1 MTNGLFCSVCDH
13 SPHSPASRGSWYNDN
28 SLAVFTP
35 GLDDQVDYYVSKRLF
50 DSALSQNQTVKKPD
64 KGGHTIMSH
73 YDTDASIDND
83 YIIHAWDRCTEQ
95 YRLDAHG
102 APELQ
107 RLDAGNL
114 GQLLEEQHLFVEVG
128 AAEMA
133 RLIKQ
138 MLRFSEDALLPSP
151 DCTLLLLNA
160 NGVALHAVGTEIE
173 GGRDARYSGMDA
185 GFIWREEYVGV
196 TGPSLCLHDM
206 KPRMVHRQEH
216 LFRNFVE
223 MACCAMPIWAPS
235 GALLGVID
243 STYSH
248 SGYAKSAYVSVMPL
262 LAQLARRIEMK
273 YFARNYQDHVILS
286 VSQLNDYTDYDDEA
300 LFAINENGFIIAA
313 EFALTKCIISDA
325 GGRLVGAN
333 VRDVFDVSLD
343 KILDDHHRTEKSQ
356 SKALPRNA
364 GGRDDLRVFSLPDNV
379 PFRVVMNGIL
389 RNTSHSRDET
399 SVQVHDSL
407 LALSGD
413 DAVVS
418 DNICR
423 IHKVLNK
430 NISILLLGETGT
442 GKDTFARAIHRASDR
457 RGKPFVAINC
467 AAIPESLIE
476 SELFG
481 YEPGSFTGASR
492 AGKQG
497 KVMAANG
504 GTLFLDEIGDMP
516 AALQGRL
523 LRVLEEREVTPLGA
537 TKVNPVDIRVISA
550 TNKSIDALVQ
560 QGSFR
565 IDLLYRIND
574 VVLSLPSLRERSDKI
589 RLIETIYQ
597 QECGAS
603 EIRMSAD
610 VWHIFLDYSWP
621 GNIRELRSVIR
632 TALALSDGNAIGCED
647 LPVRLVEARDG
658 PHGRAATSAATPP
671 LNDRDVLERNRI
683 LSELEHH
690 HWRVI
695 DTAKFLKVSRNT
707 LYRKMRLYGIMADNV

>member
-1 MTNGLFCSVCDH
+1 M
-13 SPHSPASRGSWYNDN
+13 
-28 SLAVFTP
+28 
-35 GLDDQVDYYVSKRLF
+35 
-50 DSALSQNQTVKKPD
+50 
-64 KGGHTIMSH
+64 
-73 YDTDASIDND
+73 DND
-83 YIIHAWDRCTEQ
+83 YITHAWDRCTGQ
-95 YRLDAHG
+95 YRLDVNG

-114 GQLLEEQHLFVEVG
+114 GRLLEEQHLFVEIG
-128 AAEMA
+128 SAEMT

-138 MLRFSEDALLPSP
+138 MLRFSEDAMLPSP
-151 DCTLLLLNA
+151 DCTLLLLDA
-160 NGVALHAVGTEIE
+160 GGVALHAVGTELE
-173 GGRDARYSGMDA
+173 SGRDARYSGMDA

-206 KPRMVHRQEH
+206 KPRMVHREEH

-243 STYSH
+243 STYSR

-286 VSQLNDYTDYDDEA
+286 VNRLNDYTDHDDEA
-300 LFAINENGFIIAA
+300 LFAINENGVIVAA
-313 EFALTKCIISDA
+313 EFALTKGTIGDA
-325 GGRLVGAN
+325 KGGLVGAN

-343 KILDDHHRTEKSQ
+343 KMLDDHHRAEKSH
-356 SKALPRNA
+356 SRTLLRNT
-364 GGRDDLRVFSLPDNV
+364 GRHDGLRVFSLPDKV
-379 PFRVVMNGIL
+379 SFTAVVNGIL
-389 RNTSHSRDET
+389 RNTPHSRDEA

-418 DNICR
+418 ENIRR

-442 GKDTFARAIHRASDR
+442 GKDTLARAIHRASDR
-457 RGKPFVAINC
+457 RDKPFVAINC

-492 AGKQG
+492 VGKQG

-523 LRVLEEREVTPLGA
+523 LRVLEEREVTPLGT
-537 TKVNPVDIRVISA
+537 TKASPVDIRVISA
-550 TNKSIDALVQ
+550 TNKSINDLVQ
-560 QGSFR
+560 QGGFR
-565 IDLLYRIND
+565 TDLLYRIND
-574 VVLSLPSLRERSDKI
+574 VVLSLPPLRERSDKI
-589 RLIETIYQ
+589 RLVETICQ
-597 QECGAS
+597 QECGVS
-603 EIRMSAD
+603 EMEISA
-610 VWHIFLDYSWP
+610 
-621 GNIRELRSVIR
+621 E
-632 TALALSDGNAIGCED
+632 
-647 LPVRLVEARDG
+647 
-658 PHGRAATSAATPP
+658 
-671 LNDRDVLERNRI
+671 
-683 LSELEHH
+683 
-690 HWRVI
+690 
-695 DTAKFLKVSRNT
+695 
-707 LYRKMRLYGIMADNV
+707 

>member
-1 MTNGLFCSVCDH
+1 M
-13 SPHSPASRGSWYNDN
+13 
-28 SLAVFTP
+28 
-35 GLDDQVDYYVSKRLF
+35 
-50 DSALSQNQTVKKPD
+50 
-64 KGGHTIMSH
+64 
-73 YDTDASIDND
+73 IDND
-83 YIIHAWDRCTEQ
+83 YIIHAWDRCTKQ
-95 YRLDAHG
+95 YRLDARG

-128 AAEMA
+128 SAEMA

-160 NGVALHAVGTEIE
+160 NGVALHAAGTEIE

-243 STYSH
+243 STYSR
-248 SGYAKSAYVSVMPL
+248 SGYTKSAYVSVMPL

-286 VSQLNDYTDYDDEA
+286 ASRLNDYTDYDDEA
-300 LFAINENGFIIAA
+300 LFAVNENGVIIAA
-313 EFALTKCIISDA
+313 EFALTKCTIGDA

-333 VRDVFDVSLD
+333 VLDVFDVSLD
-343 KILDDHHRTEKSQ
+343 KILGDHHRAEKSQ
-356 SKALPRNA
+356 SSTPLRNA
-364 GGRDDLRVFSLPDNV
+364 GGRDNLRVFSLPDKV

-389 RNTSHSRDET
+389 RNTPHSRDET

-418 DNICR
+418 ENICR

-442 GKDTFARAIHRASDR
+442 GKDTLARAIHRASDR
-457 RGKPFVAINC
+457 RDKPFVAINC

-492 AGKQG
+492 SGKQG

-523 LRVLEEREVTPLGA
+523 LRVLEEREVIPLGA
-537 TKVNPVDIRVISA
+537 TKVYPVDIRVISA
-550 TNKSIDALVQ
+550 TNKSIDDLVE
-560 QGSFR
+560 QGGFR

-574 VVLSLPSLRERSDKI
+574 VVLSLPPLRERSDKI

-603 EIRMSAD
+603 EIKISAD
-610 VWHIFLDYSWP
+610 ARHVFLDYSWP
-621 GNIRELRSVIR
+621 GNIRELRSVLR
-632 TALALSDGNAIGCED
+632 TALALSDGNTIGCED
-647 LPVRLVEARDG
+647 LPARLVARDG
-658 PHGRAATSAATPP
+658 HHGRAATPAATP
-671 LNDRDVLERNRI
+671 LLSDRDALERNRI
-683 LSELEHH
+683 LSELERH

-695 DTAKFLKVSRNT
+695 DTAKSLKMSRNT
-707 LYRKMRLYGIMADNV
+707 LYRKMRLYGIMGHA

>member
-1 MTNGLFCSVCDH
+1 
-13 SPHSPASRGSWYNDN
+13 
-28 SLAVFTP
+28 
-35 GLDDQVDYYVSKRLF
+35 
-50 DSALSQNQTVKKPD
+50 
-64 KGGHTIMSH
+64 MSH
-73 YDTDASIDND
+73 YDTNPSIDND
-83 YIIHAWDRCTEQ
+83 YITHAWDRCTGQ

-114 GQLLEEQHLFVEVG
+114 GRVLEEQHLFVEIG
-128 AAEMA
+128 SAEMA
-133 RLIKQ
+133 HLIKQ

-151 DCTLLLLNA
+151 DCTLLLLDA
-160 NGVALHAVGTEIE
+160 GGIALHAVGTEIE
-173 GGRDARYSGMDA
+173 GGRDVRYSGMDA

-206 KPRMVHRQEH
+206 KPRMVHRGEH

-243 STYSH
+243 STFSR

-286 VSQLNDYTDYDDEA
+286 VNRLNDYTDHDDEA
-300 LFAINENGFIIAA
+300 LFAINENGVIIAA
-313 EFALTKCIISDA
+313 EFALTKGTIGDA
-325 GGRLVGAN
+325 SGRLVGAN

-343 KILDDHHRTEKSQ
+343 KMLDDHHRAEKSP
-356 SKALPRNA
+356 SRPLFRNA
-364 GGRDDLRVFSLPDNV
+364 GGQDGLRVFSLPDKV
-379 PFRVVMNGIL
+379 PFRAVVNGIL
-389 RNTSHSRDET
+389 GNTPHSRDEA

-418 DNICR
+418 DNIRR

-442 GKDTFARAIHRASDR
+442 GKDTLARAIHRASDR
-457 RGKPFVAINC
+457 RDKPFVAINC

-492 AGKQG
+492 VGKQG

-523 LRVLEEREVTPLGA
+523 LRVLEEREVTPLGT
-537 TKVNPVDIRVISA
+537 TKASPVDIRVISA
-550 TNKSIDALVQ
+550 TNKSIDDLVQ
-560 QGSFR
+560 QGGFR
-565 IDLLYRIND
+565 TDLLYRIND
-574 VVLSLPSLRERSDKI
+574 VVLSLPPLRERSDKI
-589 RLIETIYQ
+589 RLVKTICQ
-597 QECGAS
+597 QECGVS
-603 EIRMSAD
+603 EMEISAEA
-610 VWHIFLDYSWP
+610 WNIFLGYSWP

-632 TALALSDGNAIGCED
+632 TALALSDGNAIRCED
-647 LPVRLVEARDG
+647 LPDRLVTGERAG
-658 PHGRAATSAATPP
+658 GRVTTPATTPP
-671 LNDRDVLERNRI
+671 WSDSDVLERNRI
-683 LSELEHH
+683 LAELERH

-707 LYRKMRLYGIMADNV
+707 LYRKMRLYGIMDANA

>member
-1 MTNGLFCSVCDH
+1 M
-13 SPHSPASRGSWYNDN
+13 
-28 SLAVFTP
+28 
-35 GLDDQVDYYVSKRLF
+35 
-50 DSALSQNQTVKKPD
+50 
-64 KGGHTIMSH
+64 
-73 YDTDASIDND
+73 
-83 YIIHAWDRCTEQ
+83 
-95 YRLDAHG
+95 
-102 APELQ
+102 
-107 RLDAGNL
+107 
-114 GQLLEEQHLFVEVG
+114 
-128 AAEMA
+128 
-133 RLIKQ
+133 
-138 MLRFSEDALLPSP
+138 
-151 DCTLLLLNA
+151 
-160 NGVALHAVGTEIE
+160 
-173 GGRDARYSGMDA
+173 
-185 GFIWREEYVGV
+185 
-196 TGPSLCLHDM
+196 
-206 KPRMVHRQEH
+206 
-216 LFRNFVE
+216 
-223 MACCAMPIWAPS
+223 
-235 GALLGVID
+235 
-243 STYSH
+243 
-248 SGYAKSAYVSVMPL
+248 
-262 LAQLARRIEMK
+262 
-273 YFARNYQDHVILS
+273 
-286 VSQLNDYTDYDDEA
+286 
-300 LFAINENGFIIAA
+300 
-313 EFALTKCIISDA
+313 
-325 GGRLVGAN
+325 
-333 VRDVFDVSLD
+333 
-343 KILDDHHRTEKSQ
+343 
-356 SKALPRNA
+356 
-364 GGRDDLRVFSLPDNV
+364 
-379 PFRVVMNGIL
+379 
-389 RNTSHSRDET
+389 
-399 SVQVHDSL
+399 
-407 LALSGD
+407 
-413 DAVVS
+413 
-418 DNICR
+418 CR

-457 RGKPFVAINC
+457 RGKPFIAINC

-647 LPVRLVEARDG
+647 LPARLVEARDRS
-658 PHGRAATSAATPP
+658 HGGAATSAATPP
-671 LNDRDVLERNRI
+671 LNDRDALERNRI

>member
-1 MTNGLFCSVCDH
+1 M
-13 SPHSPASRGSWYNDN
+13 
-28 SLAVFTP
+28 
-35 GLDDQVDYYVSKRLF
+35 
-50 DSALSQNQTVKKPD
+50 
-64 KGGHTIMSH
+64 
-73 YDTDASIDND
+73 DND
-83 YIIHAWDRCTEQ
+83 YITHAWDRCTGQ
-95 YRLDAHG
+95 YRLDAHD

-114 GQLLEEQHLFVEVG
+114 GRLLEEQHLFVEIG
-128 AAEMA
+128 SAEMA
-133 RLIKQ
+133 RLIQQ

-151 DCTLLLLNA
+151 DCTLLLLDA
-160 NGVALHAVGTEIE
+160 GGIALHAVGTEIG

-206 KPRMVHRQEH
+206 KPRMVHREEH
-216 LFRNFVE
+216 LFKNFVE

-243 STYSH
+243 STYSR
-248 SGYAKSAYVSVMPL
+248 SGYVKSAYVSVMPL

-273 YFARNYQDHVILS
+273 YFARSYQDHIILS
-286 VSQLNDYTDYDDEA
+286 VSRMNDYTDHDDEA
-300 LFAINENGFIIAA
+300 LFAINENGVIIAA
-313 EFALTKCIISDA
+313 EFALTKGTIADA
-325 GGRLVGAN
+325 NGRLVGAN

-343 KILDDHHRTEKSQ
+343 KMLDDHHRAEKS
-356 SKALPRNA
+356 LFRPLLRNS
-364 GGRDDLRVFSLPDNV
+364 GGGDSLRVFSLPDKV
-379 PFRVVMNGIL
+379 PFRAVVNGIL
-389 RNTSHSRDET
+389 GNAPHSRDAA

-407 LALSGD
+407 RALSSG

-418 DNICR
+418 ENIGR
-423 IHKVLNK
+423 IQKVLNK

-442 GKDTFARAIHRASDR
+442 GKDTFARAIHCASDR
-457 RGKPFVAINC
+457 RDKPFVAINC

-492 AGKQG
+492 VGKQG

-523 LRVLEEREVTPLGA
+523 LRVLEEREVTPLGT
-537 TKVNPVDIRVISA
+537 TKASPVDIRVISA
-550 TNKSIDALVQ
+550 TNKSIDGLVQ

-565 IDLLYRIND
+565 TDLLYRIND
-574 VVLSLPSLRERSDKI
+574 VVLSLPPLRERSDKI
-589 RLIETIYQ
+589 RLMETIYQ
-597 QECGAS
+597 QECGVS
-603 EIRMSAD
+603 EMEISAEARN
-610 VWHIFLDYSWP
+610 IFLGYSWP
-621 GNIRELRSVIR
+621 GNIRELRSVMR
-632 TALALSDGNAIGCED
+632 TALALSDGKLIRCED
-647 LPVRLVEARDG
+647 LPDRLVTGEWAA
-658 PHGRAATSAATPP
+658 GRVTTPANTP
-671 LNDRDVLERNRI
+671 LWSDCDALERNRI
-683 LSELEHH
+683 LAELERH

-707 LYRKMRLYGIMADNV
+707 LYRKMRRYGIMDANA